1 MESVSG
7 MSALARGAS
16 VSWSWA
22 GRRALVTGATGM
34 IGSWLV
40 KELLA
45 RGVDVAVLVRDGDPQ
60 SELHRSGDG
69 SRVTLVSGQLEDFGS
84 IERAINEHE
93 ADTVFHLAAQTLV
106 GTAYRYPLATFEANV
121 RGTYH
126 VLEACRL
133 HASLVQRVVIASSD
147 KAYGA
152 QPSLPYTEDM
162 PLMGRAPYEVSKSC
176 ADLLAQCYHQ
186 TYGLPVA
193 IARCGNV
200 YGGGDLNWSR
210 VVPGTVR
217 ACLRQQRPIIR
228 SDGTF
233 LRDYIYVRDVV
244 HAYLCLAESLTNP
257 ALRGEAFNF
266 GTDSPRSVLDVV
278 RTIQSLMEAGDLE
291 PDIRETATQEIH
303 SQWLSSEKA
312 SRLLGWRP
320 RFSFEDGLRET
331 IAWYDAW
338 LGAHDGDRESCTP
351 ARSAAPLIS
360 S

>member
-1 MESVSG
+1 MEGVSG
-7 MSALARGAS
+7 VNASATG
-16 VSWSWA
+16 VSAGGSWA
-22 GRRALVTGATGM
+22 GRRALITGATGM

-45 RGVDVAVLVRDGDPQ
+45 RSVDVAVLLRDGDPQ
-60 SELHRSGDG
+60 SELHRSGDAA
-69 SRVTLVSGQLEDFGS
+69 RVSIVSGHLEDFGAV
-84 IERAINEHE
+84 ERAINEHE

-133 HASLVQRVVIASSD
+133 HATLVDRIVIASSD

-152 QPSLPYTEDM
+152 QTSLPYTEDM

-210 VVPGTVR
+210 VVPGTIR
-217 ACLRQQRPIIR
+217 ACLRRQRPIIR

-233 LRDYIYVRDVV
+233 VRDYLYVRDVAQ
-244 HAYLCLAESLTNP
+244 AYLCLAESLADP
-257 ALRGEAFNF
+257 SLGGEAFNF
-266 GTDSPRSVLDVV
+266 GTHAPLTVLDVV
-278 RTIQSLMEAGDLE
+278 RTIQTLMGVDDLE
-291 PDIRETATQEIH
+291 PDIRETAAQEIH

-320 RFSFEDGLRET
+320 RFTFEDGLRET
-331 IAWYDAW
+331 IAWYGAW
-338 LGAHDGDRESCTP
+338 LGAHEIDRETLTTP
-351 ARSAAPLIS
+351 
-360 S
+360 

>member
-1 MESVSG
+1 
-7 MSALARGAS
+7 
-16 VSWSWA
+16 
-22 GRRALVTGATGM
+22 M

-45 RGVDVAVLVRDGDPQ
+45 HGVDVAVLLRDGDPH
-60 SELHRSGDG
+60 SELHRSGADA
-69 SRVTLVSGQLEDFGS
+69 RVTLISGRLEDFAS
-84 IERAINEHE
+84 VERAINEHE

-126 VLEACRL
+126 VLEACRV
-133 HASLVQRVVIASSD
+133 HAAFVQRVIVASSD

-152 QPSLPYTEDM
+152 HDSLPYTEDM
-162 PLMGRAPYEVSKSC
+162 PLTGRAPYEVSKSC

-210 VVPGTVR
+210 VVPGTIR
-217 ACLRQQRPIIR
+217 ACLRRERPIIR

-233 LRDYIYVRDVV
+233 VRDYIYVRDVV
-244 HAYLCLAESLTNP
+244 RAYLCLADAIADP

-266 GTDSPRSVLDVV
+266 GTEAPMTVLDLV
-278 RTIQSLMEAGDLE
+278 RTIQGLMGADDLA
-291 PDIRETATQEIH
+291 PDIRSSATSEIR
-303 SQWLSSEKA
+303 SQWLSSAKA
-312 SRLLGWRP
+312 ARLLGWRP
-320 RFSFEDGLRET
+320 RFTLADGLEET
-331 IAWYDAW
+331 ITWYEDR
-338 LGAHDGDRESCTP
+338 LGATREA
-351 ARSAAPLIS
+351 ARAAGRHSP
-360 S
+360 